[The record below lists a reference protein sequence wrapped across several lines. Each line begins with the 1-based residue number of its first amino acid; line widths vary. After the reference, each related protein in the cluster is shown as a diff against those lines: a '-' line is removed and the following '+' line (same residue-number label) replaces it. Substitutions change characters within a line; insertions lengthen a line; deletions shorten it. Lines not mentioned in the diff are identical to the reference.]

1 MSGSRGVQIHAYLV
15 GLSLLVLTYS
25 HFRGNNSLGL
35 VWLDT
40 PRA

>member
-15 GLSLLVLTYS
+15 GSSLLVLTYS
-25 HFRGNNSLGL
+25 HFRENNSLGL

>member
-25 HFRGNNSLGL
+25 HFRENNSLGL